1 MHCKVFSNV
10 NVCVKIFGLSQLII
24 IKVRKNVSYEAN
36 SLKNKIENLDI
47 AFYVCYS
54 HVNYISKEVKTK
66 VITVSRLNFF
76 LSGVKFQI
84 FCLTFL
90 LFALSSLHWMFSPSF
105 FSFSHNGVYNNG
117 LNFSVQEVIVSQKS
131 SNNFA
136 IPMET
141 ESYNSLGRT
150 IILLPLFRQKY
161 IFGVK
166 YTYSILRRGH
176 KRKPK

>member
-1 MHCKVFSNV
+1 MSNWEFFHCKVFFNV
-10 NVCVKIFGLSQLII
+10 NVHVKIFGLSQLII
-24 IKVRKNVSYEAN
+24 IKVRKYVSYEAN

-90 LFALSSLHWMFSPSF
+90 LFALSSLHWMLSPSF
-105 FSFSHNGVYNNG
+105 SSFSHNEVYYNG

-131 SNNFA
+131 SNSDRKLQFFGQDYNFTPTLRA
-136 IPMET
+136 KIH
-141 ESYNSLGRT
+141 LWGK
-150 IILLPLFRQKY
+150 IHILYFTKRAQK
-161 IFGVK
+161 K
-166 YTYSILRRGH
+166 T
-176 KRKPK
+176 